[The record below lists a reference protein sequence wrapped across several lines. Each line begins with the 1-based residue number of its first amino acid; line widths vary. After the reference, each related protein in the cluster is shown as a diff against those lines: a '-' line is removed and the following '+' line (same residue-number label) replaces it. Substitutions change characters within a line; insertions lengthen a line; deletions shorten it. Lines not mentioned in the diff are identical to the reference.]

1 TARTRTAARRIA
13 RSRIARCWIAR
24 CWIAR
29 CWVSG
34 SAPAAQAGLVYELP
48 GAVAVLVG
56 EALVDLREVLAFDRC
71 ELRGA
76 VDSLDAPLG
85 RRHELPLGAVGH
97 GIDVQAPQVVHRN
110 GRAVIDEQ
118 ILEGV
123 RVSVAVRVV
132 GRDGEANGIPREQ
145 QLLLPLALLGERPDA
160 RRHREQQAHEH
171 DRREESEV
179 REARLARALR
189 AHDAHQV
196 AKGVPFTATSAAPL
210 CTSLM
215 PGWSGSSD
223 CTSVHV
229 SATLVKGST
238 GIDCT

>member
-1 TARTRTAARRIA
+1 MIRRPPRSTLFPYTTLFRSLSGPASRNRADIINSRARKRACQEVGGTGKPPGRACDSTMPRAGLLPGLIARNHNSRSRTARTRTAATRIA

-34 SAPAAQAGLVYELP
+34 SAPAAQAGLVHELP

-56 EALVDLREVLAFDRC
+56 EALVDLREVLAFDRREC
-71 ELRGA
+71 GGA

-110 GRAVIDEQ
+110 GRAVIDKQ

-123 RVSVAVRVV
+123 RVSV
-132 GRDGEANGIPREQ
+132 
-145 QLLLPLALLGERPDA
+145 
-160 RRHREQQAHEH
+160 
-171 DRREESEV
+171 
-179 REARLARALR
+179 
-189 AHDAHQV
+189 
-196 AKGVPFTATSAAPL
+196 GV
-210 CTSLM
+210 
-215 PGWSGSSD
+215 
-223 CTSVHV
+223 
-229 SATLVKGST
+229 
-238 GIDCT
+238 